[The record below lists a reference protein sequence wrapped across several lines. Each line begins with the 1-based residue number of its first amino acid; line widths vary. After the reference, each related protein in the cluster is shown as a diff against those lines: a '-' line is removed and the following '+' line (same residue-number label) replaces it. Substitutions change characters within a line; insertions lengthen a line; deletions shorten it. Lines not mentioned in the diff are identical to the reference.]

1 MKQCFAD
8 TSYFLA
14 LLIPAD
20 ENHARAF
27 EKSVQ
32 WHGQVLTSEF
42 IVLEVGNFLAT
53 TPSRGKFGAFLK
65 GLHAD
70 PRTTII
76 PVSRELLQR
85 GVDLFLSRRDK
96 SWSVTDCTS
105 FALMQER
112 GIREA
117 LTTDHHFE
125 QAGFEVL
132 LR

>member
-1 MKQCFAD
+1 MKQCFAH

-20 ENHARAF
+20 ENHGAF

-85 GVDLFLSRRDK
+85 GLDLFLSRHDQ

-117 LTTDHHFE
+117 LTADHHFE
-125 QAGFEVL
+125 QAGFVAL